1 MHNFRTIFK
10 NEKVMIQRQDGETR
24 AAMKDDHYRI
34 TVLGEY
40 RRNNEWERHY
50 VRRMDWGSEYENRAM
65 EVIAEILSR

>member
-1 MHNFRTIFK
+1 MYDFRTIFE

-40 RRNNEWERHY
+40 RKNNKWERHY
-50 VRRMDWGSEYENRAM
+50 IRRMDWGRQYEAKAM
-65 EVIAEILSR
+65 EVIAEILAR